1 MTRTLYLFNNIRTG
15 ALEQIK
21 KRDQSDDHFFGML
34 RLPHYGVE
42 ADYIEIEQYVSPRLA
57 RALRKILNIYFVH
70 LVLFWKFFSYDV
82 IFTSSAFG
90 SQFVHTLFHIRRP
103 RWVMYDFSILGLIG
117 KGKTVRQKLFR
128 FMVGRAGGIITL
140 SEKEAVALKAYFPHM
155 KERIQFIPFGA
166 DLSFFK
172 PQSVSE
178 EHQILTVGLAPDR
191 DYDTLFLATDGLGVP
206 VAVTRSRTIDERKNL
221 PVYVRAQ
228 FFSSRELLEEYA
240 KSKIVVL
247 PLDIQDGLN
256 NASGCSTL
264 VEAMAM
270 GKAVIVTRTPTTE
283 SYVTHGVNGI
293 LVEPKNVDGLRTAIQ
308 DLLANDEKRKTLGRN
323 ARVFVE
329 NNCDVE
335 KTAQKMAEFFKKI
348 SIKEKSPRARLVD

>member
-1 MTRTLYLFNNIRTG
+1 MIRILYLFNNSRSS

-21 KRDQSDDHFFGML
+21 KGEQSDDHFFGML
-34 RLPHYGVE
+34 RLQHYGVE
-42 ADYIEIEQYVSPRLA
+42 ADYVEIEQYVLPRVA
-57 RALRKILNIYFVH
+57 RALRRMLNIYFVH
-70 LVLFWKFFSYDV
+70 LLLFWKFFSYDV
-82 IFTSSAFG
+82 IFTSTAFG
-90 SQFVHTLFHIRRP
+90 SQFVHTLFRIRRP

-117 KGKTVRQKLFR
+117 KEKTLRQKLFR
-128 FMVGRAGGIITL
+128 FMVGRASGIITL
-140 SEKEAVALKAYFPHM
+140 SEKEAEALKAYFPHM

-172 PQSVSE
+172 LQSVSE
-178 EHQILTVGLAPDR
+178 EHQIFTVGLAPDR
-191 DYDTLFLATDGLGVP
+191 DYDTLFYATDGLGVL
-206 VAVTRSRTIDERKNL
+206 VVVSRSRTIDEIKHL
-221 PVYVRAQ
+221 PSYVHAK
-228 FFSSRELLEEYA
+228 FFTSRELLDEYA

-264 VEAMAM
+264 VEAMAI

-293 LVEPKNVDGLRTAIQ
+293 LVDSKDVDGLRAAIQ
-308 DLLANDEKRKTLGRN
+308 DLLANEEKRKTLGRN
-323 ARVFVE
+323 ARAFVE
-329 NNCDVE
+329 NNCDAE

-348 SIKEKSPRARLVD
+348 

>member
-15 ALEQIK
+15 ALEQIEK
-21 KRDQSDDHFFGML
+21 GEQSDDHFFGML

-42 ADYIEIEQYVSPRLA
+42 AGYIEIEQYVSPRVA
-57 RALRKILNIYFVH
+57 RVLRRILNIYFVH

-82 IFTSSAFG
+82 VFTSTAFG
-90 SQFVHTLFHIRRP
+90 SQFVHALLHIRRP

-117 KGKTVRQKLFR
+117 EGKTLRQKLFR
-128 FMVGRAGGIITL
+128 WMVGRADGIVTL
-140 SEKEAVALKAYFPHM
+140 CEQEADALKAYFPRM
-155 KERIQFIPFGA
+155 KERIRFVPFGA

-172 PQSVSE
+172 PQSVQE
-178 EHQILTVGLAPDR
+178 DHQVFTVGLAPDR
-191 DYDTLFLATDGLGVP
+191 DYDTLFAATDGLGVS
-206 VAVTRSRTIDERKNL
+206 VVVTRSRTIDERKSL
-221 PVYVRAQ
+221 PSYVRAQ
-228 FFSSRELLEEYA
+228 FFSSRELLLEYV

-283 SYVTHGVNGI
+283 SYVTNGVNGI
-293 LVEPKNVDGLRTAIQ
+293 LVESKDVDGLRMAIQ
-308 DLLANDEKRKTLGRN
+308 DLLANDEKRKTLGKN
-323 ARVFVE
+323 ARAFVE
-329 NNCDVE
+329 NNCDIE
-335 KTAQKMAEFFKKI
+335 KTAEKMAEFFKKI
-348 SIKEKSPRARLVD
+348 SA